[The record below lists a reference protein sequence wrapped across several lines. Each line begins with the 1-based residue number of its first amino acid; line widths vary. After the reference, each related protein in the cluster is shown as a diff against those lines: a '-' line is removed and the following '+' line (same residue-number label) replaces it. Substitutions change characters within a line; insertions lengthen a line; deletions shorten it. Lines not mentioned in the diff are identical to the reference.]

1 MNIKLVKYII
11 APLLFLLCAAET
23 SAQVDRTTVTASVGV
38 RGTTVVIPYATV
50 VSLCADIDGCE
61 IRMAMYNWDGTGRT
75 ASRSSLF
82 YYNSVTRTWR
92 AESGDNAGTVGNN
105 VTEHVM
111 NAWACYLTDGH
122 YNNWT
127 NHGDLNQGFS
137 VLSWNQYVA
146 TCRVTLLD

>member
-1 MNIKLVKYII
+1 MNIKLLKLVI
-11 APLLFLLCAAET
+11 ASILLTLLT
-23 SAQVDRTTVTASVGV
+23 STAYAQGRASYTATIAQRGYTVL
-38 RGTTVVIPYATV
+38 IPYATV
-50 VSLCADIDGCE
+50 TSLCADIDGCE
-61 IRMAMYNWDGTGRT
+61 IRMGMSNWDGTART

-82 YYNSVTRTWR
+82 FYNSVTRTWR
-92 AESGDNAGTVGNN
+92 AEAGDVAGTVGNN

-111 NAWACYLTDGH
+111 NSWACYLTDGY

-146 TCRVTLLD
+146 NCTVTLID

>member
-1 MNIKLVKYII
+1 MNIKSIKFII
-11 APLLFLLCAAET
+11 ATSLLTLFT
-23 SAQVDRTTVTASVGV
+23 STAYAQDRVTYTASIAQ
-38 RGTTVVIPYATV
+38 RGTTVLIPLATV
-50 VSLCADIDGCE
+50 ITLCGDVDGCE
-61 IRMAMYNWDGTGRT
+61 IRMGMYNWDGTGRT

-82 YYNSVTRTWR
+82 YYNQFNRNWR
-92 AESGDNAGTVGNN
+92 AEAGDAAGTVGNN
-105 VTEHVM
+105 VTQHVM

-146 TCRVTLLD
+146 NCRVTLID